1 MIANT
6 EEEIARFYDEPDSL
20 VVLCEHRSF
29 TVSVI
34 RKGQRVRELTKRF
47 LATDGDSA
55 AAKCFPAADGFH
67 HYRDDFDYNFFIAN
81 VSNFNFHAH
90 VDDPSKRLLTRSK
103 DVQTQDAVSGDDM
116 SKRSNGFNRAHQN
129 ARNHKRGLEDTNTAP
144 TAVPKSESDS
154 DREAKSQSEGG
165 FYYKAKHAL
174 QTEDISAA
182 IEFHE
187 RYGAPFWAKSQMTSP
202 TRCFSHNDLVS
213 AVNETLAEC

>member
-116 SKRSNGFNRAHQN
+116 SIRKRTHGFNRYN
-129 ARNHKRGLEDTNTAP
+129 VDELEDTNTAP

-154 DREAKSQSEGG
+154 DKEAKSQSGDG

-187 RYGAPFWAKSQMTSP
+187 RFGAPFGAKSQMTSP